1 MTEKVTKMK
10 QYRKERQRKSKGEE
24 WGEEKKTA

>member
-10 QYRKERQRKSKGEE
+10 QYRKERQRKSKEE